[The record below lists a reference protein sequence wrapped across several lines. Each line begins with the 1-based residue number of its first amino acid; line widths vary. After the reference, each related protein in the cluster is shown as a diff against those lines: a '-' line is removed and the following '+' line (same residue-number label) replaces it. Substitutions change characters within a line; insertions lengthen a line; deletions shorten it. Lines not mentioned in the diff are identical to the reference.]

1 LEELR
6 SDEALR
12 REFVG
17 EVAARLA
24 DDPNMRVLLLNSLI
38 TEVTTKRDLEL
49 LKADLNKKM
58 DDVSAELN
66 RRIDDVSAE
75 LNRRIDDVSAEL
87 NRRIDDVSAEL
98 NRRIDDV
105 SADMRTYFFGFMGGI
120 LATIITVII
129 TKLI

>member
-1 LEELR
+1 MDIVSVARQLLEELR

-38 TEVTTKRDLEL
+38 TEVTTKRDLDL
-49 LKADLNKKM
+49 LKADLNKKV

-66 RRIDDVSAE
+66 RRIDDV
-75 LNRRIDDVSAEL
+75 R
-87 NRRIDDVSAEL
+87 
-98 NRRIDDV
+98 
-105 SADMRTYFFGFMGGI
+105 ADMRTYFFGFMGGI
-120 LATIITVII
+120 LATIITVVI

>member
-75 LNRRIDDVSAEL
+75 LNRRIDDV
-87 NRRIDDVSAEL
+87 R
-98 NRRIDDV
+98 
-105 SADMRTYFFGFMGGI
+105 ADMRTYFFGFMGGI

>member
-1 LEELR
+1 MEELR

-66 RRIDDVSAE
+66 RRIDDVSA
-75 LNRRIDDVSAEL
+75 
-87 NRRIDDVSAEL
+87 
-98 NRRIDDV
+98 
-105 SADMRTYFFGFMGGI
+105 DMRTYFFGFMGGI

>member
-1 LEELR
+1 MEELR

-66 RRIDDVSAE
+66 RRIDDV
-75 LNRRIDDVSAEL
+75 R
-87 NRRIDDVSAEL
+87 
-98 NRRIDDV
+98 
-105 SADMRTYFFGFMGGI
+105 ADMRTYFFGFMGGI